1 MNQIDRL
8 LTIMQRLRDPE
19 TAARGIKSRH
29 LPPLRLTPLRN
40 LRSAGRHRP

>member
-19 TAARGIKSRH
+19 NGCPWDKRADICHHCALH
-29 LPPLRLTPLRN
+29 P
-40 LRSAGRHRP
+40 

>member
-19 TAARGIKSRH
+19 NGC
-29 LPPLRLTPLRN
+29 PW
-40 LRSAGRHRP
+40 